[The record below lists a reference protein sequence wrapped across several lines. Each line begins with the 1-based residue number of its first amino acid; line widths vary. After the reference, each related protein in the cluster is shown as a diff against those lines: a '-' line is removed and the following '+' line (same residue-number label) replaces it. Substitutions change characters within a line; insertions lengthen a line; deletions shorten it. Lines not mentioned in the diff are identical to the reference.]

1 MVYIFELILMGHDI
15 FFELILMGHDIFFE
29 LILMGH
35 DIFLKKNTAVQY
47 ESEDE

>member
-1 MVYIFELILMGHDI
+1 MVYI
-15 FFELILMGHDIFFE
+15 FELILMGHDIFFE

>member
-1 MVYIFELILMGHDI
+1 VTEVDRTCTPNGI
-15 FFELILMGHDIFFE
+15 FFELILK
-29 LILMGH
+29 GH